1 MAIAELLDEIAFV
14 EILIAV
20 DAPSNCHVLSSSK
33 YLLAKS
39 TTTSMEGRDRVVGQL
54 R

>member
-1 MAIAELLDEIAFV
+1 VAIAELLDEIASVDF
-14 EILIAV
+14 LIAV

-39 TTTSMEGRDRVVGQL
+39 TTSSMEGRD
-54 R
+54 